1 MKKVLSR
8 IIAAASAALISVVLF
23 AESVF
28 ASAEPTFAEKM
39 GQAGRNTVIGIVIV
53 FFILLVLS
61 LIISL
66 FRFIAP
72 KKKNT
77 ALKKTEYVNAA
88 KEIKGKDEDEEL
100 IAVIMA
106 AIVAAEGET
115 VPPYAYR
122 LKSIK
127 RVKTTR
133 RWNRAR

>member
-88 KEIKGKDEDEEL
+88 KEIKGWLDEL
-100 IAVIMA
+100 GLVVSA
-106 AIVAAEGET
+106 ARTASPITSACAQ
-115 VPPYAYR
+115 
-122 LKSIK
+122 S
-127 RVKTTR
+127 R
-133 RWNRAR
+133 R